1 MIAQCNGSDRGCS
14 FPAKTEDNI
23 KTIVRDARSGSFI
36 LWCLSL
42 RALAPGFSLCDRARL
57 LEPRKLRAKVNDF
70 NKSSLVLPG
79 SVTLAFVGLPE
90 IAHQLLG

>member
-1 MIAQCNGSDRGCS
+1 MQKI
-14 FPAKTEDNI
+14 EDQ
-23 KTIVRDARSGSFI
+23 D
-36 LWCLSL
+36 
-42 RALAPGFSLCDRARL
+42 LAA
-57 LEPRKLRAKVNDF
+57 KLRAKVNDF